1 MKNFGED
8 VQLSGTFSFHGR
20 GGLGTVSELPRVIT
34 VRHGIRISG
43 PATIREGSGAFY
55 VDAGAGA
62 IEFSALRFE
71 DTTLAGIIVW
81 SAAGVLVEDCE
92 FDGVIPFQVIG
103 RPFLMAHGVVVNPPM
118 PAPTGGPP
126 VLRHANVTGNVSV
139 EDSMFDLRGSTPTSR
154 TAAIAVACGGTV
166 AKPMNVHI
174 ARNTIRNTT
183 GQGIFVENIT
193 GETLI
198 ERNDLES
205 GPFRAQ
211 AAFSNASG
219 IALVPGTS
227 GNTQNDGGLGEVT
240 HTVLKNHIRYQGWQ
254 GSAIFVGAVAN
265 AVVKGNTIDVTEEP
279 PPSLTVPSV
288 VAGIRLNGAR
298 GSSILQNQISG
309 HGDYAFLI
317 TLADNGAVPNNNTF
331 VGNNHSG
338 LSASNVDVF
347 IHGSARG
354 TVVVGGGGTVQDAS
368 PDALIKG
375 DYTTVAGEPAGD
387 TGGVGEDVS
396 EAEPW

>member
-1 MKNFGED
+1 MKNFISVVAAVCLMALAVQAHAWEVAGANDPAIDVPAVQAAVDSGED

-139 EDSMFDLRGSTPTSR
+139 ADSTFDLRVGLLRPHLIVGSCR
-154 TAAIAVACGGTV
+154 IV
-166 AKPMNVHI
+166 
-174 ARNTIRNTT
+174 
-183 GQGIFVENIT
+183 
-193 GETLI
+193 
-198 ERNDLES
+198 
-205 GPFRAQ
+205 
-211 AAFSNASG
+211 
-219 IALVPGTS
+219 
-227 GNTQNDGGLGEVT
+227 
-240 HTVLKNHIRYQGWQ
+240 
-254 GSAIFVGAVAN
+254 
-265 AVVKGNTIDVTEEP
+265 
-279 PPSLTVPSV
+279 
-288 VAGIRLNGAR
+288 
-298 GSSILQNQISG
+298 
-309 HGDYAFLI
+309 
-317 TLADNGAVPNNNTF
+317 
-331 VGNNHSG
+331 
-338 LSASNVDVF
+338 
-347 IHGSARG
+347 
-354 TVVVGGGGTVQDAS
+354 
-368 PDALIKG
+368 
-375 DYTTVAGEPAGD
+375 
-387 TGGVGEDVS
+387 
-396 EAEPW
+396 